1 MQLRILGGALQ
12 GRALIR
18 VPGDVRP
25 TQSRIRR
32 AIFDALGPDVEGAR
46 VLDLFAGSGALG
58 LEALSRGAQR
68 VVLVER
74 NRALTRRLRDLVRA
88 WGVADRVRVV
98 AADVFRWIPRHEGI
112 YELVFADPPYAEDRM
127 ERLMA
132 LLQPRVSV
140 GGRLVLERARRRPG
154 TTAPGWHLEREKT
167 YGDTWVGFYRRVSGD
182 L

>member
-18 VPGDVRP
+18 LPGDVRP

-32 AIFDALGPDVEGAR
+32 AIFDALGSSVEGAR

-58 LEALSRGAQR
+58 LEALSRGAEK

-88 WGVADRVRVV
+88 WGVVDRVRVV
-98 AADVFRWIPRHEGI
+98 AADV
-112 YELVFADPPYAEDRM
+112 
-127 ERLMA
+127 
-132 LLQPRVSV
+132 
-140 GGRLVLERARRRPG
+140 
-154 TTAPGWHLEREKT
+154 
-167 YGDTWVGFYRRVSGD
+167 
-182 L
+182 